1 MILWSPMPLEVV
13 LAGWG
18 SDAARR
24 VELPIPGGWVIADVD
39 ADGKVAISRLVATD
53 PRAYLEPRW
62 RPGSILRA
70 GAGSGDALGAAGRPE
85 AGTGGTAGN

>member
-18 SDAARR
+18 SDGARR

-39 ADGKVAISRLVATD
+39 ADGKAAIHRLVATD

-62 RPGSILRA
+62 RPGSILRLGVEA
-70 GAGSGDALGAAGRPE
+70 GDAPWVAGGPDAGR
-85 AGTGGTAGN
+85 GGTAGS